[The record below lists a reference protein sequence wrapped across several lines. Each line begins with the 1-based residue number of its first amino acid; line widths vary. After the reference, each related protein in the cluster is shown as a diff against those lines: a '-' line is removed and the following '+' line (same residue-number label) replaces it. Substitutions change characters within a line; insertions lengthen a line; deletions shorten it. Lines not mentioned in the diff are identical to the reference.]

1 VFLSTNFPI
10 LPASREDGG
19 HPISTQCKLVLIIL
33 DGVGIGELPDAHRYG
48 DEGSNTL
55 CNTADAVGGLRLPN
69 LETFGLGNIASIKG
83 VKSVVSPRA
92 SYGKMAEVSK
102 GKDSTTGHW
111 EIAGLVLEKE
121 FPTFPKGFP
130 ESLLKKFCDTTGS
143 EGYLG
148 NKTASGTAII
158 QELGSEHIRTG
169 FPIVYTS
176 ADSVF
181 QIAAHEEVIPLQKL
195 YEICEKTRN
204 EVCVDEFAVGRV
216 IARPF
221 VGTEGNFTRTTNR
234 RDFSLEPPGTTV
246 LDLLHD
252 ACIETVSIGKVDDL
266 FAGRGLKKKL
276 HTKSN
281 AEGIEFI
288 ISESNR
294 MSSAYGPVGGFIFT
308 NLVDFD
314 TLYGHRNDPQ
324 GMASALEAFDKELPR
339 IVETIG
345 EGDLLVITADHGNDP
360 VTPSTDHS
368 REYVP
373 LLCYTKLKQVGKNIG
388 TRPTFA
394 DLGKTVAEFFGVKN
408 SLSGTS
414 FLAEVN

>member
-1 VFLSTNFPI
+1 MV
-10 LPASREDGG
+10 
-19 HPISTQCKLVLIIL
+19 IL
-33 DGVGIGELPDAHRYG
+33 DGVGIGELPDAHLYG

-55 CNTADAVGGLRLPN
+55 GNTANAVGGLHLPN
-69 LETFGLGNIASIKG
+69 LESFGLGNIAPIKG
-83 VKSVVSPRA
+83 VKPSVSPRA
-92 SYGKMAEVSK
+92 SFGKMAEVSK
-102 GKDSTTGHW
+102 GKDSTIGHW
-111 EIAGLVLEKE
+111 EIAGLVLENS
-121 FPTFPKGFP
+121 FPTFPGGFP
-130 ESLLKKFCDTTGS
+130 ETLLKRFCEVTGS
-143 EGYLG
+143 KGYLG

-158 QELGSEHIRTG
+158 QELGSEHVRTG

-204 EVCVDEFAVGRV
+204 EVCVGPFAVGRI

-221 VGTEGNFTRTTNR
+221 VGTDGAFIRTTNR
-234 RDFSLEPPGTTV
+234 RDFSLQPLNATMLDV
-246 LDLLHD
+246 LTN
-252 ACIETVSIGKVDDL
+252 AGIETVSIGKVDDL

-281 AEGIEFI
+281 AEGIELI
-288 ISESNR
+288 IKESRR
-294 MSSAYGPVGGFIFT
+294 MQSGLIFT

-324 GMASALEAFDKELPR
+324 GMAQALEAFDKELPC
-339 IVETIG
+339 IVETVRD
-345 EGDLLVITADHGNDP
+345 GDLLIITADHGNDP

-373 LLCYTKLKQVGKNIG
+373 VLCYSRSKAVGSNIE
-388 TRPTFA
+388 TRATFA
-394 DLGKTVAEFFGVKN
+394 DLGKTVSEFFGIKN
-408 SLSGTS
+408 SLAGTS
-414 FLAEVN
+414 FLSQVI